1 MREAYAWAGEGRFE
15 LAFVELEGDRLTARG
30 TQLGFAPL
38 AYRLEYALETAP
50 GFLSE
55 RLQASV
61 ETLRGSRTLD
71 LRRGRAPLDDDAA
84 DIDLGF
90 SPLFNSLPVLR
101 LGLLDG
107 GSSVDLTMA
116 FVDVPELDVS
126 KTQQRYVPLEPGVV
140 RFRSGS
146 FSADLTFDE
155 HGFVVE
161 YPGLAQRV
169 P

>member
-1 MREAYAWAGEGRFE
+1 VRDAYAWAGEGRFE
-15 LAFVELEGDRLTARG
+15 LAFVELAGGRLTARG

-38 AYRLEYALETAP
+38 AYRLEYALETGP
-50 GFLSE
+50 GFVSE

-71 LRRGRAPLDDDAA
+71 LRRGRAPLDGDAA

-101 LGLLDG
+101 LGLLGG
-107 GSSVDLTMA
+107 GSAIDLTMA

-126 KTQQRYVPLEPGVV
+126 KSQQRYVPLEPGVV

-146 FSADLTFDE
+146 FSADLVFDD
-155 HGFVVE
+155 HGIVVD
-161 YPGLAQRV
+161 YPGLARRV
-169 P
+169 S

>member
-1 MREAYAWAGEGRFE
+1 VRESYAWAGEGRFE
-15 LAFVELEGDRLTARG
+15 LAFVELDADRLTARG

-38 AYRLEYALETAP
+38 AYRLEYALETGP
-50 GFLSE
+50 GFASE

-71 LRRGRAPLDDDAA
+71 LRRGRAPLDGDAV

-101 LGLLDG
+101 LGLLGG

-116 FVDVPELDVS
+116 FVAVPELDVS
-126 KTQQRYVPLEPGVV
+126 KAQQRYIPLEPGIV
-140 RFRSGS
+140 RYRSGS
-146 FSADLTFDE
+146 FSADLVFDD
-155 HGFVVE
+155 HGIVVD
-161 YPGLAQRV
+161 YPGLARRV
-169 P
+169 S

>member
-1 MREAYAWAGEGRFE
+1 M
-15 LAFVELEGDRLTARG
+15 
-30 TQLGFAPL
+30 
-38 AYRLEYALETAP
+38 
-50 GFLSE
+50 
-55 RLQASV
+55 
-61 ETLRGSRTLD
+61 
-71 LRRGRAPLDDDAA
+71 
-84 DIDLGF
+84 
-90 SPLFNSLPVLR
+90 LR
-101 LGLLDG
+101 LGLLGG

-126 KTQQRYVPLEPGVV
+126 KARQRYVPLEPGVV

-155 HGFVVE
+155 HGFVVD